1 MCMMFRVVTA
11 SLLFLCSLSMSALA
25 QCDSSFQFYRPD
37 AEIYPLTPNG
47 RDTNNRI
54 DPRIWTA
61 QWHFETQ
68 SDSTVTKI
76 VFDDFL
82 SNGRRI
88 WLDSWCREKVWNWNK
103 TTQQYFNEVTNAQLS
118 ALSRTAYMP
127 VIAGDTI
134 GFFRYVY
141 WIKRGGAANV
151 PLSKYVSDDVVSYS
165 VELVRQS
172 NGQRMALLGTFRI
185 SQSGASSPC
194 VYSIYPLA
202 SKVRYIIP
210 LHITDTVFA
219 CIRVNVFTSGGSNDP
234 FTRGDVFST
243 ARVRI
248 FLNNPYFENF
258 MAVVDANNACRASS
272 GNCGMAVTNGAT
284 GTVNAVV
291 SSNGIVQ
298 VKVFSQQG
306 VPVVDA
312 SVTSWPSTKTL
323 ATGVGLFIVCG
334 IDSAGDI
341 VCTSTMMVQ

>member
-1 MCMMFRVVTA
+1 MFRRIVV
-11 SLLFLCSLSMSALA
+11 SLLMAFPAVPAFA

-37 AEIYPLTPNG
+37 AKIYPLGPNG
-47 RDTNNRI
+47 ADTTVPI

-68 SDSTVTKI
+68 SDSTVTKL

-88 WLDSWCREKVWNWNK
+88 WLDSWCRGKVWNWNGA
-103 TTQQYFNEVTNAQLS
+103 TEQYFNEVSNAQLS
-118 ALSRTAYMP
+118 NLSRTAYMP

-134 GFFRYVY
+134 GFFRHIY

-151 PLSKYVSDDVVSYS
+151 PLSKYVSDDAVSYS

-172 NGQRMALLGTFRI
+172 NGQRMALLDTFRI

-194 VYSIYPLA
+194 VYSVYPLA
-202 SKVRYIIP
+202 SKVRYVIP
-210 LHITDTVFA
+210 STTTDTVFA
-219 CIRVNVFTSGGSNDP
+219 CIRVNVFTDGGSNDT

-248 FLNNPYFENF
+248 FLNNPTFENF
-258 MAVVDANNACRASS
+258 MSIVNADNACVASAGS
-272 GNCGMAVTNGAT
+272 CGMAVTNGTT
-284 GTVNAVV
+284 GTVNADV
-291 SSNGIVQ
+291 SSNDIVQ
-298 VKVFSQQG
+298 VKAFSQQG
-306 VPVVDA
+306 GLVSDA
-312 SVTSWPSTKTL
+312 AVTSWPSTKAL
-323 ATGVGLFIVCG
+323 ATGSGLFIVCG
-334 IDSAGDI
+334 INSAGAV